1 LIKHDTVI
9 KDRFLS
15 SIQDSEEVLACSSSS
30 DSESLQPVTLGM
42 PLSEDIKKTL
52 ATGWFWPMCQSYAKE
67 NRISQDDMTILAY
80 DCFICFGMQDSID
93 KSLDESHERV
103 ANTWSKCKCS
113 YIHYCSNNVT
123 LF

>member
-1 LIKHDTVI
+1 
-9 KDRFLS
+9 LS
-15 SIQDSEEVLACSSSS
+15 SIQDSEDVLACSPSS
-30 DSESLQPVTLGM
+30 DSESLQPITLRM
-42 PLSEDIKKTL
+42 PASEDIKKAL

-67 NRISQDDMTILAY
+67 KGISQDDMTILAY

-103 ANTWSKCKCS
+103 ASTWSKCKCS